1 MPLRLTILPLALTA
15 AFAAPGAAQAQAIG
29 QSGGGL
35 ASISPA
41 DFHPA
46 APGDSI
52 APPTLQNPGST
63 FGMPETSVRLSAG
76 SSRAVIQTSEGRQV
90 TYVYST
96 LTASLTGVGTE
107 SAAATLRASNVPAT
121 VVGAN
126 VVTVAFQPN

>member
-1 MPLRLTILPLALTA
+1 MPPRPMILSFALAA
-15 AFAAPGAAQAQAIG
+15 ASVIPGAAHAQAIG

-35 ASISPA
+35 ASISAA

-46 APGDSI
+46 GPGDSI
-52 APPTLQNPGST
+52 APPTLQNPGSA
-63 FGMPETSVRLSAG
+63 FGMPDTSVRLSAG

-96 LTASLTGVGTE
+96 LTASLTGTE

-121 VVGAN
+121 AVGSNA
-126 VVTVAFQPN
+126 VTVSFQPN